1 MSDQINPTSE
11 EQEVTE
17 EVTTPRVD
25 TPSASD
31 QPETDG
37 NPANANTEAVDIEAV
52 DTDVADNVVVDDTDS
67 DSANGS
73 DNTNASDDVV
83 SSVSNEN
90 AADATAEAPA
100 NANYSVAGSAD
111 DGDDSD
117 GDDNIDEDDE
127 DVVEGPAEYVQREKS
142 GRGRRIGGDV
152 RPDDVDYKNIPL
164 LSRFLDRRGRIL
176 SRRKTRVSAK
186 VQRRIVQAIKRARH
200 LALLPYTADQ
210 TRIVRSKRR

>member
-11 EQEVTE
+11 EQDDE
-17 EVTTPRVD
+17 E
-25 TPSASD
+25 
-31 QPETDG
+31 
-37 NPANANTEAVDIEAV
+37 IK
-52 DTDVADNVVVDDTDS
+52 
-67 DSANGS
+67 
-73 DNTNASDDVV
+73 
-83 SSVSNEN
+83 
-90 AADATAEAPA
+90 AARLAAPPATAAYEGEEDYEDADTEGEDEADEEESPA
-100 NANYSVAGSAD
+100 A
-111 DGDDSD
+111 
-117 GDDNIDEDDE
+117 
-127 DVVEGPAEYVQREKS
+127 EGPAEYVQREKS

-152 RPDDVDYKNIPL
+152 RPEDVDYKNIPL

>member
-11 EQEVTE
+11 EQEEIE
-17 EVTTPRVD
+17 EITTPRV
-25 TPSASD
+25 P
-31 QPETDG
+31 QP
-37 NPANANTEAVDIEAV
+37 
-52 DTDVADNVVVDDTDS
+52 
-67 DSANGS
+67 
-73 DNTNASDDVV
+73 
-83 SSVSNEN
+83 
-90 AADATAEAPA
+90 AAAFD
-100 NANYSVAGSAD
+100 AD
-111 DGDDSD
+111 DDFD
-117 GDDNIDEDDE
+117 GDDNLDVDD
-127 DVVEGPAEYVQREKS
+127 DDDLGDDDLDDNVVEGPAEYVQREKS

-152 RPDDVDYKNIPL
+152 RPEDVDYKNIPL

>member
-11 EQEVTE
+11 EQEEVDEVRTSHLAPPPATNLYE
-17 EVTTPRVD
+17 E
-25 TPSASD
+25 
-31 QPETDG
+31 
-37 NPANANTEAVDIEAV
+37 
-52 DTDVADNVVVDDTDS
+52 
-67 DSANGS
+67 
-73 DNTNASDDVV
+73 
-83 SSVSNEN
+83 
-90 AADATAEAPA
+90 
-100 NANYSVAGSAD
+100 
-111 DGDDSD
+111 
-117 GDDNIDEDDE
+117 DEDDFDGDE
-127 DVVEGPAEYVQREKS
+127 DAEGDEDEGEDGPVVEGPAEYVQREKS

-152 RPDDVDYKNIPL
+152 RPEDVDYKNIPL